1 MNLDRYESLTSR
13 EREVLH
19 FVAQGLTNNEIAT
32 RLGIDSQ
39 TVETDRSNLV
49 QKLGLYSDADLIR
62 FALRQGIDSWED

>member
-1 MNLDRYESLTSR
+1 MNLDRYENLTSR

-19 FVAQGLTNNEIAT
+19 FVAEGLTNNEIAT

-39 TVETDRSNLV
+39 TVETDRSNLM

>member
-19 FVAQGLTNNEIAT
+19 FVAEGLTNNEIAT

-39 TVETDRSNLV
+39 TVETDLSELM
-49 QKLGLYSDADLIR
+49 QKLGLYTDADLIR
-62 FALRQGIDSWED
+62 FGLRQGINSWED

>member
-19 FVAQGLTNNEIAT
+19 FVAEGLTNNEIAT

-39 TVETDRSNLV
+39 TVETDRSNLM

>member
-1 MNLDRYESLTSR
+1 MNLDRYENLTSR

-19 FVAQGLTNNEIAT
+19 FVAEGLTNNEIAR

-39 TVETDRSNLV
+39 TVETDRSNLM